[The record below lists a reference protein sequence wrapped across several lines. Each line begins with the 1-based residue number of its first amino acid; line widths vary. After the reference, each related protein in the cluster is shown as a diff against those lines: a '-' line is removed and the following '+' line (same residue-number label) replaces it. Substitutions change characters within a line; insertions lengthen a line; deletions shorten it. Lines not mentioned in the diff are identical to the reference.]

1 MPLKLYRRGKIYHYR
16 GTVAGNRLRGSCRTA
31 VKEIAERI
39 KADIEAREWKGR
51 LDGPA
56 SVLTFAQASHLYRK
70 AERQERFLGRL
81 EDYWKDTPIKQIT
94 PGAIRQCA
102 VDLWPNGSAAT
113 RNRQAIVPTQAVIN
127 HAAELELC
135 PKISVK
141 RFAVETRVKEPA
153 TLAWIQAFMS
163 ASNPHLGSL
172 ACFMFMTGAR
182 VSEALR
188 LTWSELDLG
197 SARALIRQTKIGSER
212 RAHLPPLLVAAIA
225 NIPGDRVGKVFR
237 YSSKE
242 TAKFPWR
249 AAIKRAG
256 IKPLT
261 FHSCR
266 HGFATAM
273 LQAGV
278 DVVTVAKLGG
288 WKSPAHVF
296 QTYGHAAEDD
306 TLADRIGMPTAK
318 LEPSGWHSHLQN
330 AKKSNA

>member
-1 MPLKLYRRGKIYHYR
+1 MPLTIYKRGKIYHYR

-39 KADIEAREWKGR
+39 KADLEQREWKGR

-56 SVLTFAQASHLYRK
+56 SVLTYAQASHLYRK

-81 EDYWKDTPIKQIT
+81 EDYWKDTVVKDIT
-94 PGAIRQCA
+94 AGAIRQ
-102 VDLWPNGSAAT
+102 SALVLYPKASGAT
-113 RNRQAIVPTQAVIN
+113 RNRQVIVPTQAVIN
-127 HAAELELC
+127 HAAEMELC

-141 RFAVETRVKEPA
+141 RFPVETKVKEPA
-153 TLAWIQAFMS
+153 TLTWVLAFQS
-163 ASNPHLGSL
+163 ASSSHLGAL

-182 VSEALR
+182 ISEALS
-188 LTWSELDLG
+188 LTWRDVDF
-197 SARALIRQTKIGSER
+197 SARRALIRQTKVGTER
-212 RAHLPPLLVAAIA
+212 RAHLPSGLMVALA
-225 NIPGDRVGKVFR
+225 NIPGERVGKVFR

-249 AAIKRAG
+249 AAIARAG

-266 HGFATAM
+266 HGFATAL

-288 WKSPAHVF
+288 WKTPALVF
-296 QTYGHAAEDD
+296 KTYGHAVEDA
-306 TLADRIGMPTAK
+306 TLTDRIAGESLTAATRR
-318 LEPSGWHSHLQN
+318 SR
-330 AKKSNA
+330 AY

>member
-1 MPLKLYRRGKIYHYR
+1 MPLTIYKRGKIYHYR

-39 KADIEAREWKGR
+39 KADLEQREWKGR

-56 SVLTFAQASHLYRK
+56 SVLTYAQASHLYRK
-70 AERQERFLGRL
+70 AERQERFLGRI
-81 EDYWKDTPIKQIT
+81 EDYWKDTVVKDIT
-94 PGAIRQCA
+94 AGAIRQ
-102 VDLWPNGSAAT
+102 SALVLYPRASGAT
-113 RNRQAIVPTQAVIN
+113 RNRQVIVPTQAVIN
-127 HAAELELC
+127 HAAEMELC

-141 RFAVETRVKEPA
+141 RFPVETKVKEPA
-153 TLAWIQAFMS
+153 TLDWILRFQS
-163 ASNPHLGSL
+163 ASSPHLGAL
-172 ACFMFMTGAR
+172 ACFMFFTGAR
-182 VSEALR
+182 ISESLSVCWTDID
-188 LTWSELDLG
+188 LTKR
-197 SARALIRQTKIGSER
+197 RALIRQTKVGAER
-212 RAHLPPLLVAAIA
+212 SAHLPPTLLVALACL
-225 NIPGDRVGKVFR
+225 PDRVGRVFK

-306 TLADRIGMPTAK
+306 TLADRIGMMPATGGPGAGETVRRK
-318 LEPSGWHSHLQN
+318 
-330 AKKSNA
+330 A